1 MTCRYKYCNPDFD
14 MKLRKIYFYWIC
26 PDTNAFEW
34 FADLLKHME
43 HQMVER
49 GMAGFLDYHIYLTR
63 GWDQNQVRWRRHQ
76 RVCAPVAVSCGSLV
90 YSY

>member
-1 MTCRYKYCNPDFD
+1 

-63 GWDQNQVRWRRHQ
+63 GWDQNQVRRR
-76 RVCAPVAVSCGSLV
+76 RVSCGPLV
-90 YSY
+90 YAHGTCLCSTL